1 MKPKKEKEARET
13 HITVRLSLAERAA
26 IDAAAERAG
35 LMNGSYIRSRLIDGP
50 IPRQV
55 RRPPVERRE
64 LARLLGE
71 LGKIAGDLGKIGS
84 NLNQIARAVNTGVV
98 PDNSVLP
105 EALRDFRKTLAGLL
119 DMRAAVLTALG
130 REP

>member
-1 MKPKKEKEARET
+1 MTSGTEKRVRDRVLP
-13 HITVRLSLAERAA
+13 IRLSEDERATV
-26 IDAAAERAG
+26 DAAADRAG
-35 LMNGSYIRSRLIDGP
+35 LTASSYARQTLLGAP
-50 IPRQV
+50 APRQV

-71 LGKIAGDLGKIGS
+71 LGKIAGELGKIGS

-105 EALRDFRKTLAGLL
+105 EALRDFQKPLAGLH

>member
-1 MKPKKEKEARET
+1 MTSGTEKRARST
-13 HITVRLSLAERAA
+13 HLTIRFTPDERAS

-35 LMNGSYIRSRLIDGP
+35 LTSGSYARQTLLGAP
-50 IPRQV
+50 APRQV

-71 LGKIAGDLGKIGS
+71 LGKIGG
-84 NLNQIARAVNTGVV
+84 NLNQLAKAANQGLTVFHHEILAALGGLK
-98 PDNSVLP
+98 VLR
-105 EALRDFRKTLAGLL
+105 EALLK
-119 DMRAAVLTALG
+119 ALG